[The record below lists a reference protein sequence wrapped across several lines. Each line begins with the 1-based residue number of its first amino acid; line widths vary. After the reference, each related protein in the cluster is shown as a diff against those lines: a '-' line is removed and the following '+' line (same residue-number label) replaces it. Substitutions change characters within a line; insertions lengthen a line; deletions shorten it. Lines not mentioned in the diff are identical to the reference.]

1 MAEDKAMVCPFCGW
15 ENGANGT
22 GEYEILLHM
31 ETFHPEGEGDLN
43 SHFGVKEDDNS
54 STRPSTAEDVSYVE
68 CPIDG
73 CGEILLLQELDYHLE
88 LHSEESGHHLQEEG
102 ASVPVPHAKTEAP
115 PPSGPSRA
123 HREAERHRRSD
134 REPEKS
140 DRQATAVSAWKRLLR
155 MPGSSTA
162 HKILSSRRSQNE
174 DASSGH
180 SNRGKRLGKAQLG
193 KYAHEDRM
201 PDWLVAMLKKNG
213 QVTSQGVISVLALL
227 LGQSPSTKYAYLCHP
242 SVQHVSKLKREGA
255 FCGYRN
261 IQMLSS
267 CIVDARLK
275 GHEHFHGAIP
285 SIFQIQEWVETA
297 WDQGINP
304 QGRLET
310 GGIRGTRKYI
320 GTPEALA
327 VFRLLDIPCDAE
339 GVKHKEP
346 GKSEALLMEYVENYF
361 QSGVEDPEQQI
372 RQTNLPPLY
381 FQHAGHSLTIVGFEK
396 LKNGSKQLIVFD
408 PSFHDSSYIVRLVGK
423 TFTHPM
429 PDLALKPYRRGS
441 RYLKAYK
448 EFELLKSVP
457 LPPAMFIWPTLNVY

>member
-15 ENGANGT
+15 ENGAKST
-22 GEYEILLHM
+22 AEYDMLLHM
-31 ETFHPEGEGDLN
+31 ETFHPEGGGDLN
-43 SHFGVKEDDNS
+43 SQFGVEEDDNAS
-54 STRPSTAEDVSYVE
+54 GRPGTAEDISYVE
-68 CPIDG
+68 CPVDG

-88 LHSEESGHHLQEEG
+88 LHSEESGHHLQQES
-102 ASVPVPHAKTEAP
+102 ASVPPVPPAKTEMA

-123 HREAERHRRSD
+123 HRQAERHRRSD
-134 REPEKS
+134 HEPEKN
-140 DRQATAVSAWKRLLR
+140 DRQAAAVSTWKRLLG
-155 MPGSSTA
+155 MPVSSTA
-162 HKILSSRRSQNE
+162 HKILSSERPH
-174 DASSGH
+174 DAKHTSSGH
-180 SNRGKRLGKAQLG
+180 SHRGERLGEAQLG

-201 PDWLVAMLKKNG
+201 PDWLVTLLKKNG

-227 LGQSPSTKYAYLCHP
+227 LEQSPSTKYAYLCHP
-242 SVQHVSKLKREGA
+242 SVQHVSKLKREGG

-267 CIVDARLK
+267 CIVGAKFK
-275 GHEHFHGAIP
+275 GHEHFHGSIP
-285 SIFQIQEWVETA
+285 SIFQIQDWIETA
-297 WDQGINP
+297 WDQDINP

-346 GKSEALLMEYVENYF
+346 GKSEAMLMEYVENYF
-361 QSGVEDPEQQI
+361 QSGVEDPTQQI

-381 FQHAGHSLTIVGFEK
+381 FQHPGHSITIVGFEK

-408 PSFHDSSYIVRLVGK
+408 PFFHDSSYIVRLVGK

-448 EFELLKSVP
+448 EFELLKLLIEPEGV
-457 LPPAMFIWPTLNVY
+457 

>member
-1 MAEDKAMVCPFCGW
+1 MAEDKGMVCPFCGW
-15 ENGANGT
+15 ENGPNGT
-22 GEYEILLHM
+22 GEYEMLLHM

-43 SHFGVKEDDNS
+43 SQFGVKENDGASD
-54 STRPSTAEDVSYVE
+54 RPGTAEDISYVE
-68 CPIDG
+68 CPADG

-88 LHSEESGHHLQEEG
+88 LHSEESGHHLQEGEES
-102 ASVPVPHAKTEAP
+102 APMPHPKAETP
-115 PPSGPSRA
+115 STSGPSRA

-134 REPEKS
+134 HEPEKN
-140 DRQATAVSAWKRLLR
+140 DRQATAISAWKRLLR

-162 HKILSSRRSQNE
+162 HRILSSKRSPDE
-174 DASSGH
+174 KHTSAGH

-201 PDWLVAMLKKNG
+201 PDWLVVLLKKNG

-227 LGQSPSTKYAYLCHP
+227 LEQSPSTKYAYLCHP
-242 SVQHVSKLKREGA
+242 SVQHVSKLKREGG

-261 IQMLSS
+261 IQMLAS
-267 CIVDARLK
+267 CVVDAKFK
-275 GHEHFHGAIP
+275 GHEHFHGSIP
-285 SIFQIQEWVETA
+285 SIFQIQEWIEAA

-310 GGIRGTRKYI
+310 GGIMGTRKYI

-327 VFRLLDIPCDAE
+327 VFRHLNIPCDAE

-346 GKSEALLMEYVENYF
+346 GKSEALLMEFVENYF
-361 QSGVEDPEQQI
+361 QSGVEDPAQPI
-372 RQTNLPPLY
+372 RKTNLPPLY

-429 PDLALKPYRRGS
+429 PDMALKPYRRGS

-448 EFELLKSVP
+448 EFELLRL
-457 LPPAMFIWPTLNVY
+457 LPETEGV